1 MSGGPEPS
9 PAAKALLAGY
19 GAHVDSLQIGDDAEL
34 RLQSILRRIDRGEA
48 PLPLLDAPSASR
60 PRRVMVLA
68 IAAVGTVAA
77 IAAAVALWLPR
88 AGLWDAT
95 AATAVDPQAAYQHGD
110 GGDDGALEEHAGRQ
124 ATHDAAAA
132 TGPRVPAIASPAVEA
147 SASTASAVVAVP
159 SATPS
164 VAEATP
170 VPRTRARP
178 RGAAAR
184 LSAPTATDAADLLA
198 QVRVLAQAR
207 TALRDGDAAGALARL
222 EADRRAHPSSE
233 YGEERDLL
241 VASALCEL
249 GRHRDARAA
258 ASRFRR
264 DHPGSPLAA
273 RLPSC
278 PDEQP

>member
-159 SATPS
+159 S

>member
-1 MSGGPEPS
+1 MSGAPESS

-19 GAHVDSLQIGDDAEL
+19 GAHVESLQVADDADA

-48 PLPLLDAPSASR
+48 PLPLIDAPAASR
-60 PRRVMVLA
+60 PRRAVVLA

-77 IAAAVALWLPR
+77 LAAAVALWLPR
-88 AGLWDAT
+88 AGQWDAT
-95 AATAVDPQAAYQHGD
+95 AATAVDPQAAYQHGA
-110 GGDDGALEEHAGRQ
+110 GGDDGALDEHAGRE
-124 ATHDAAAA
+124 ATRADAGAA
-132 TGPRVPAIASPAVEA
+132 TGPRASAIVPPAVDA
-147 SASTASAVVAVP
+147 PVSTTAAAVAVP
-159 SATPS
+159 SASHVGEVTPL
-164 VAEATP
+164 
-170 VPRTRARP
+170 PRTRARP
-178 RGAAAR
+178 RSGAARVTPPA
-184 LSAPTATDAADLLA
+184 ATDAADLLA

-278 PDEQP
+278 PDGQP